1 MLITYLGNKI
11 TSDQKLQIQVKVLHG
26 KYTSR
31 FTCALTTRWVFLCC
45 GSLGMLL
52 SAPGQQPCL
61 TSQDPEPTLRTSIW
75 GRDNRADHTAG
86 ARYVQRAQNTSYLDQ
101 NLSYNSGRSLQV
113 AALPPYWAPLPAP
126 TKGSPVRHLGQ
137 APSCPTAG
145 KNYLLCL
152 TAQGQPYNPGFPYF
166 FQVLFPL
173 HFWNL
178 CPEKAPLWRS
188 RSLHLIAWPV
198 SDQSL
203 GLTTEATGCPG
214 QLWTCTPQSSCL
226 TD

>member
-1 MLITYLGNKI
+1 MLIIYLGNKI

-75 GRDNRADHTAG
+75 GRDNDRADHTAG
-86 ARYVQRAQNTSYLDQ
+86 ARYVQRAQSTSYLDQ
-101 NLSYNSGRSLQV
+101 NLSYNSGRSLQA
-113 AALPPYWAPLPAP
+113 AALLPYWASPPAP
-126 TKGSPVRHLGQ
+126 TKGSPARHLGQ

-145 KNYLLCL
+145 KIYLLCL
-152 TAQGQPYNPGFPYF
+152 TAQGQPYNPGFPYS
-166 FQVLFPL
+166 
-173 HFWNL
+173 
-178 CPEKAPLWRS
+178 S
-188 RSLHLIAWPV
+188 RYSSH
-198 SDQSL
+198 
-203 GLTTEATGCPG
+203 
-214 QLWTCTPQSSCL
+214 CTS
-226 TD
+226 